1 VRPRQKLRAKET
13 VGGLIDMAAVSPNPV
28 SEETVRAH
36 QANWI
41 AFTRFMKLSIAGVI
55 AVLVLLAIFTL

>member
-13 VGGLIDMAAVSPNPV
+13 VGGFIDMAAVSPNPV
-28 SEETVRAH
+28 SEETIRSH
-36 QANWI
+36 QATWI
-41 AFTRFMKLSIAGVI
+41 AFTKFMKLSIAGVI